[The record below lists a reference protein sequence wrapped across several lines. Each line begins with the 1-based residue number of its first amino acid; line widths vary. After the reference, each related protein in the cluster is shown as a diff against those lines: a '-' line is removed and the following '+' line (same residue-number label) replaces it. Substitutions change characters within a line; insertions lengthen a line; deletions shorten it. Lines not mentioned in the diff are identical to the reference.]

1 MNNINRQVLS
11 QLPLNKQIVY
21 TAMMMDPQQIPLFN
35 QAENAEHLMIGKT
48 IHQMFKDGVYTDM
61 VLDMN
66 CKVLLA

>member
-11 QLPLNKQIVY
+11 KLTQDKRIVY

-35 QAENAEHLMIGKT
+35 QAENAEHLMIGKI
-48 IHQMFKDGVYTDM
+48 IHQMFKEGVYTNM
-61 VLDMN
+61 ILDKD